1 VKKMLVGRKLT
12 FDQLKSVNKMA
23 IGLTSSL
30 QIICM
35 LSADQLQNR
44 IKMNMHNF

>member
-1 VKKMLVGRKLT
+1 MLVGRKLT

-30 QIICM
+30 QIICT
-35 LSADQLQNR
+35 LSSYQLQSQ